1 MSESAALERARVSAA
16 GMRVVRLLAGM
27 PPQTVA
33 DLIKAT
39 GVTRTAVTEQLNE
52 LVGAGYL
59 ERTTERLSGRGR
71 PRHLYTA
78 TDAALMLLFASNQRL
93 LVPAI
98 WQAVNSACDRK
109 TIDRIIA
116 EVSHSLAAHYRGQIT
131 AKRPETRLKQMM
143 ELMQHEGV
151 LLHVDETE
159 DGELV
164 VHKRSCPFISM
175 YEETGAVCCV
185 DLQMM
190 KEVVGA
196 DVVQTAC
203 RHKGAACCS
212 FAIASTNGRN
222 S

>member
-1 MSESAALERARVSAA
+1 MLESGTSDRAAVSAA
-16 GMRVVRLLAGM
+16 GMRIVRLLVGT

-59 ERTTERLSGRGR
+59 QRSTERLPGRGR
-71 PRHLYTA
+71 PRHLYSV

-98 WQAVNSACDRK
+98 WRAVNRVCNQS
-109 TIDRIIA
+109 TIDRILA
-116 EVSHSLAAHYRGQIT
+116 EVSCSLADHYTEQIT
-131 AKRPETRLKQMM
+131 AKKPEERLKQMTAIF
-143 ELMQHEGV
+143 EEEGV
-151 LLHVDETE
+151 LLRLDEDD
-159 DGELV
+159 DGGLV

-175 YEETGAVCCV
+175 YEESGAVCCV

-190 KEVVGA
+190 QKVVGT
-196 DVVQTAC
+196 DLIQTGC
-203 RHKGAACCS
+203 RHKGDPCCS
-212 FAIASTNGRN
+212 FAIASNNGR
-222 S
+222 SS

>member
-1 MSESAALERARVSAA
+1 MSESARLDRASISAA
-16 GMRVVRLLAGM
+16 GMRIVRLLVGT

-33 DLIKAT
+33 DLIEAT

-59 ERTTERLSGRGR
+59 EKTTERLEGRGR
-71 PRHLYTA
+71 PRYLYTA

-93 LVPAI
+93 LVPAV
-98 WQAVNSACDRK
+98 WRAVNKACDRA

-116 EVSHSLAAHYRGQIT
+116 DVSRTLAQHYRARIT
-131 AKRPETRLKQMM
+131 AKRPESRLKQLM
-143 ELMQHEGV
+143 EVLRDEGV
-151 LLHVDETE
+151 LLHVDETK
-159 DGELV
+159 DGGLV

-175 YEETGAVCCV
+175 YEETGSICCV
-185 DLQMM
+185 DLRMM

-196 DVVQTAC
+196 DIVQTAC
-203 RHKGAACCS
+203 RHRGAPCCS
-212 FAIASTNGRN
+212 FAIASTNGRG

>member
-1 MSESAALERARVSAA
+1 MSESATLDQASVSAA
-16 GMRVVRLLAGM
+16 GMRIVRLLVGT

-59 ERTTERLSGRGR
+59 ERRIERLSGRGR
-71 PRHLYTA
+71 PRHLYSA

-93 LVPAI
+93 LMPAI
-98 WQAVNSACDRK
+98 WRAVNTACDRK
-109 TIDRIIA
+109 TIDRIIV
-116 EVSHSLAAHYRGQIT
+116 EVSRSLAAHYRSQIT
-131 AKRPETRLKQMM
+131 AKRPEARLRQMM
-143 ELMQHEGV
+143 ELLQDEGV
-151 LLHVDETE
+151 LLQVSEDDE
-159 DGELV
+159 GGLV

-196 DVVQTAC
+196 NVVQTAC
-203 RHKGAACCS
+203 RHKGAPCCS
-212 FAIASTNGRN
+212 FAIASTNGR
-222 S
+222 SS